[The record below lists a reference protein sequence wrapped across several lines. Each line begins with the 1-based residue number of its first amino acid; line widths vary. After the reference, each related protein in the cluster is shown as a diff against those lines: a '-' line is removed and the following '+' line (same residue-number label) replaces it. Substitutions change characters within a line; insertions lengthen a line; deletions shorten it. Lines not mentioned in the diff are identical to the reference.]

1 MSLKRNAAGESAEYK
16 EGDIFP
22 ASPFFPGFKQ
32 PVFKYKDES
41 EPYWLD
47 PDREVEAY
55 DRANNRLLRGRNTSS
70 LSLYEDVQVS
80 KRDRRRVYH
89 SNVAA
94 ETFRGN
100 IRTSERTDAEIKQ
113 MDKDQLRDLITRVLQ
128 EAGLYSDSA
137 VELLML
143 TAATESKLG
152 YYIKQIR
159 GPALG
164 IFQMEPRTH
173 DDIWKNYL
181 QYKKSIGEHFGAA
194 NWRNFLR
201 QAEKLEYNLKYSI
214 LMARVHYLRVP
225 DPLPDADD
233 VEGLAAYWK
242 DHYNTYLGAGTVEK
256 AIAAYNTYC

>member
-1 MSLKRNAAGESAEYK
+1 MRAESAESDELN
-16 EGDIFP
+16 EGDTLTP
-22 ASPFFPGFKQ
+22 ESGFFPGSIK
-32 PVFKYKDES
+32 PIFKYNEGS

-47 PDREVEAY
+47 PNREVQT
-55 DRANNRLLRGRNTSS
+55 R
-70 LSLYEDVQVS
+70 
-80 KRDRRRVYH
+80 
-89 SNVAA
+89 
-94 ETFRGN
+94 
-100 IRTSERTDAEIKQ
+100 
-113 MDKDQLRDLITRVLQ
+113 MDKDQLRDLITRVLE
-128 EAGLYSDSA
+128 EAGLYSESA

-173 DDIWKNYL
+173 DDIWDNYL
-181 QYKKSIGEHFGAA
+181 HYKQELTYIISDYTSTRGEHFD
-194 NWRNFLR
+194 
-201 QAEKLEYNLKYSI
+201 LESNLAYQI
-214 LMARVHYLRVP
+214 LMSRIHYLRVP

-256 AIAAYNTYC
+256 AIAMYNTYAV